1 MKIFWRWLIN
11 SLLLLLIAYLI
22 KSINISGFYIA
33 LITAAIL
40 GLINALIRPLLI
52 LITLPINIVT
62 LGLFTLV
69 INALLFWLVASF
81 VAGFSVTGF
90 MAAFWGALLLSI
102 GSWLTS
108 RFIAPPKNYSKN
120 LST

>member
-22 KSINISGFYIA
+22 KDIRISSFYMA

-40 GLINALIRPLLI
+40 GLVNALIRPFIL

-69 INALLFWLVASF
+69 INALLFWFVASF
-81 VAGFSVTGF
+81 VQGFSVNGF
-90 MAAFWGALLLSI
+90 MAAFWGALLLTI

-108 RFIAPPKNYSKN
+108 RFITNKKNYSNN
-120 LST
+120 LDK